1 MWANDADADRLPLLH
16 TNLAPLAGRVDV
28 VATART
34 ENPALM
40 ALGRFKSEAV
50 PIAKIGANTAGVQ
63 QMLDRV
69 GFK

>member
-1 MWANDADADRLPLLH
+1 
-16 TNLAPLAGRVDV
+16 V

-50 PIAKIGANTAGVQ
+50 PIAKVGANTALVQ
-63 QMLDRV
+63 QMLDRA
-69 GFK
+69 GFR